1 MIRPM
6 TRYSFLLYH
15 RDVPTFLENLR
26 TKGLVDITTTSWVA
40 SEQDRAVIE
49 RSQNYRK
56 IVREMASITLPEQGS
71 SVVPFKSADIAV
83 DAYNK
88 AKELIETTKNTIEKA
103 RKEAIELELWGD
115 FDPKLIEDLRRKGLT
130 FRFFSI
136 DSKGYNPDWEEQ
148 YPIEIVAQNGSLVYF
163 AVVEEQ
169 GGAPSAKLNL
179 GMAMEVKA
187 PQTSHDLKL
196 EEIEKLLATEIEQRA
211 IVARA
216 AMSLEIIKDE
226 YLRLQNEFDFTQ
238 ALNSGD
244 KYAEGTLVV
253 LEGWS
258 LVEDRQAIEQF
269 AQGEDVVYTSEDA
282 KAEQNPPIKLKNN
295 FFARLYEPIGSLYM
309 LPKYGE
315 MDLTPFFA
323 PFFMIFFGMC
333 VGDAG
338 YGLLFIVAIAAL
350 WRKIPVKFRDYA
362 WLLIFLNIA
371 AVFFGLLT
379 GNCFG
384 IELGKVPALV
394 EFKKY
399 FVSNDNMFNVA
410 IGLGAAQVF
419 FGLILR
425 IFNRSKKGG
434 SFVYGLSALGWVL
447 LILFSGLAY
456 VELTPW
462 FTLSSMA
469 YYVGLAVACILI
481 FFFNSPKKNP
491 FLNFGVG
498 LYNCYEMATGVIG
511 DLVSYVRLFA
521 IGLSGAIIAQ
531 VFNALSVGLSG
542 DIPVISPIFM
552 ILILIIGHALTIF
565 ISFLGAFVHPVRLTF
580 VEFFK
585 NAEFEGGGRKFTPFA
600 KHEK

>member
-15 RDVPTFLENLR
+15 MDVPMFLENLR

-40 SEQDRAVIE
+40 SDEDRAMIE
-49 RSQNYRK
+49 KSQNYSK
-56 IVREMASITLPEQGS
+56 IVREMASITLPEKGS
-71 SVVPFKSADIAV
+71 AVVPFESAEVAV
-83 DAYNK
+83 EAYNK
-88 AKELIETTKNTIEKA
+88 AKDVIETTKNAIEKA
-103 RKEAIELELWGD
+103 RKEAVELELWGD
-115 FDPKLIEDLRRKGLT
+115 FDPQVIENLRGKGLT

-136 DSKGYNPDWEEQ
+136 DSKGYDQEWEMQ

-163 AVVEEQ
+163 ALVEQQ
-169 GGAPSAKLNL
+169 GATPMKLNL

-196 EEIEKLLATEIEQRA
+196 NEIEKLLTTELEQRT
-211 IVARA
+211 IVSRA
-216 AMSLEIIKDE
+216 AMSLESIKTE
-226 YLRLQNEFDFTQ
+226 SLRLQNDFDFTRV
-238 ALNSGD
+238 LNSGE

-269 AQGEDVVYTSEDA
+269 AQGEDVIFISEDA

-338 YGLLFIVAIAAL
+338 YGLLIIAAIVAF

-371 AVFFGLLT
+371 AIFFGLLT
-379 GNCFG
+379 GNFFG
-384 IELGKVPALV
+384 IELAKVPALV
-394 EFKKY
+394 EFKTY
-399 FVSNDNMFNVA
+399 FVSNENMFNVA

-462 FTLSSMA
+462 FTLSSVG

-542 DIPVISPIFM
+542 DIPILSPIAM
-552 ILILIIGHALTIF
+552 IIILLIGHALTIF

>member
-15 RDVPTFLENLR
+15 MDVPMFLENLR

-40 SEQDRAVIE
+40 LDEDRAMIE
-49 RSQNYRK
+49 KSQNYSK
-56 IVREMASITLPEQGS
+56 IVREMASITLPEKGS
-71 SVVPFKSADIAV
+71 AVVPFESAEVAV
-83 DAYNK
+83 EAYNK
-88 AKELIETTKNTIEKA
+88 AKDVIETTKNAIEKA
-103 RKEAIELELWGD
+103 RKEAVELELWGD
-115 FDPKLIEDLRRKGLT
+115 FDPQVIENLRGKGLT

-136 DSKGYNPDWEEQ
+136 DSKGYDQEWEMQ

-163 AVVEEQ
+163 ALVEQQ
-169 GGAPSAKLNL
+169 GATPMKLNL

-196 EEIEKLLATEIEQRA
+196 NEIEKLLTTELEQRT
-211 IVARA
+211 IVSRA
-216 AMSLEIIKDE
+216 AMSLESIKTE
-226 YLRLQNEFDFTQ
+226 SLRLQNDFDFTRV
-238 ALNSGD
+238 LNSGE

-269 AQGEDVVYTSEDA
+269 AQGEDVIFISEDA

-338 YGLLFIVAIAAL
+338 YGLLIIAAIVAF

-371 AVFFGLLT
+371 AIFFGLLT
-379 GNCFG
+379 GNFFG
-384 IELGKVPALV
+384 IELAKVPALV
-394 EFKKY
+394 EFKTY
-399 FVSNDNMFNVA
+399 FVSNENMFNVA

-462 FTLSSMA
+462 FTLSSVG

-542 DIPVISPIFM
+542 DIPILSPIAM
-552 ILILIIGHALTIF
+552 IIILLIGHALTIF

>member
-15 RDVPTFLENLR
+15 MDVPMFLENLR

-40 SEQDRAVIE
+40 SDEDRAMIE
-49 RSQNYRK
+49 KSQNYSK
-56 IVREMASITLPEQGS
+56 IVREMASITLPEKGS
-71 SVVPFKSADIAV
+71 AVVPFESAEVAV
-83 DAYNK
+83 EAYNK
-88 AKELIETTKNTIEKA
+88 AKDVIETTKNAIEKA
-103 RKEAIELELWGD
+103 RKEAVELELWGD
-115 FDPKLIEDLRRKGLT
+115 FDPQVIENLRGKGLT

-136 DSKGYNPDWEEQ
+136 DSKGYDQEWEMQ

-163 AVVEEQ
+163 ALVEQQ
-169 GGAPSAKLNL
+169 GATPIKLNL
-179 GMAMEVKA
+179 GMAMEIKA

-196 EEIEKLLATEIEQRA
+196 NEIEKLLTTELEQRT
-211 IVARA
+211 IVSRA
-216 AMSLEIIKDE
+216 AMSLESIKTE
-226 YLRLQNEFDFTQ
+226 SLRLQNEFDFTRV
-238 ALNSGD
+238 LNSGE

-269 AQGEDVVYTSEDA
+269 TQGEDVIFISEDA

-338 YGLLFIVAIAAL
+338 YGLLIIAAIVAF

-371 AVFFGLLT
+371 AIFFGLLT
-379 GNCFG
+379 GNFFG
-384 IELGKVPALV
+384 IELAKVPALV
-394 EFKKY
+394 EFKTY
-399 FVSNDNMFNVA
+399 FVSNENMFNVA

-462 FTLSSMA
+462 FTLSSVG

-542 DIPVISPIFM
+542 DIPILSPIAM
-552 ILILIIGHALTIF
+552 IIILLIGHALTIF

>member
-15 RDVPTFLENLR
+15 MDVPIFLENLR

-40 SEQDRAVIE
+40 SDEDRAMIE
-49 RSQNYRK
+49 KSQNYSK
-56 IVREMASITLPEQGS
+56 IVREMASITLPEKGS
-71 SVVPFKSADIAV
+71 AVVPFESAEVAV
-83 DAYNK
+83 EAYNK
-88 AKELIETTKNTIEKA
+88 AKDVIETTKNAIEKA
-103 RKEAIELELWGD
+103 RKEAVELELWGD
-115 FDPKLIEDLRRKGLT
+115 FDPQVIENLRGKGLT

-136 DSKGYNPDWEEQ
+136 DSKGYDQEWEMQ

-163 AVVEEQ
+163 ALVEQQ
-169 GGAPSAKLNL
+169 GATPIKLNL
-179 GMAMEVKA
+179 GMAMEIKA

-196 EEIEKLLATEIEQRA
+196 NEIEKLLTTELEQRT
-211 IVARA
+211 IVSRA
-216 AMSLEIIKDE
+216 AMSLESIKTE
-226 YLRLQNEFDFTQ
+226 SLRLQNEFDFTRV
-238 ALNSGD
+238 LNSGE

-269 AQGEDVVYTSEDA
+269 TQGEDVIFISEDA

-338 YGLLFIVAIAAL
+338 YGLLIIAAIVAF

-371 AVFFGLLT
+371 AIFFGLLT
-379 GNCFG
+379 GNFFG
-384 IELGKVPALV
+384 IELAKVPALV
-394 EFKKY
+394 EFKTY
-399 FVSNDNMFNVA
+399 FVSNENMFNVA

-462 FTLSSMA
+462 FTLSSVG

-491 FLNFGVG
+491 LLNFGVG

-542 DIPVISPIFM
+542 DIPILSPIAM
-552 ILILIIGHALTIF
+552 IIILLIGHALTIF

>member
-15 RDVPTFLENLR
+15 MDVPIFLENLR

-40 SEQDRAVIE
+40 SDEDRAMIE
-49 RSQNYRK
+49 KSQNYSK
-56 IVREMASITLPEQGS
+56 IVREMASITLPEKGS
-71 SVVPFKSADIAV
+71 AVVPFESAEVAV
-83 DAYNK
+83 EAYNK
-88 AKELIETTKNTIEKA
+88 AKDVIETTKNAIEKA
-103 RKEAIELELWGD
+103 RKEAVELELWGD
-115 FDPKLIEDLRRKGLT
+115 FDPQVIENLRGKGLT

-136 DSKGYNPDWEEQ
+136 DSKGYDQEWEMQ

-163 AVVEEQ
+163 ALVEQQ
-169 GGAPSAKLNL
+169 GATPIKLNL
-179 GMAMEVKA
+179 GMAMEIKA

-196 EEIEKLLATEIEQRA
+196 NEIEKLLTTELEQRT
-211 IVARA
+211 IVSRA
-216 AMSLEIIKDE
+216 AMSLESIKTE
-226 YLRLQNEFDFTQ
+226 SLRLQNEFDFTRV
-238 ALNSGD
+238 LNSGE

-269 AQGEDVVYTSEDA
+269 TQGEDVIFISEDA

-338 YGLLFIVAIAAL
+338 YGLLIIAAIVAF

-371 AVFFGLLT
+371 AIFFGLLT
-379 GNCFG
+379 GNFFG
-384 IELGKVPALV
+384 IELAKVPALV
-394 EFKKY
+394 EFKTY
-399 FVSNDNMFNVA
+399 FVSNENMFNVA

-462 FTLSSMA
+462 FTLSSVG

-542 DIPVISPIFM
+542 DIPILSPIAM
-552 ILILIIGHALTIF
+552 IIILLIGHALTIF